1 MEHQVA
7 RTATGTGA
15 GAIGGDVRAQQAR
28 KQVGALGGEI
38 ELDEGGGR
46 EGGQVVSRAAA
57 GKDARRRRE
66 RSSTSRGSYGW
77 LRATRSWF
85 SFEAASTPMDGEPL
99 VGHGGGPK
107 GG

>member
-7 RTATGTGA
+7 RTATGTSA

-28 KQVGALGGEI
+28 KQVGALGREI
-38 ELDEGGGR
+38 ELDEGRGR

-57 GKDARRRRE
+57 GRDARRCRE
-66 RSSTSRGSYGW
+66 GSPTSRGSYRW

-85 SFEAASTPMDGEPL
+85 SFGAASTPMDGEPL
-99 VGHGGGPK
+99 VGLGGGPNV
-107 GG
+107 G